1 MDGMSSRVLRTL
13 ANLYG
18 DGITNFIDN
27 IYFFTVLLIGMC
39 DLWVLF
45 QERMLKLDHCRME
58 FISSV
63 LVTEQLQNEYYGEN
77 SIN

>member
-45 QERMLKLDHCRME
+45 QERMLKLDH
-58 FISSV
+58 
-63 LVTEQLQNEYYGEN
+63 
-77 SIN
+77 